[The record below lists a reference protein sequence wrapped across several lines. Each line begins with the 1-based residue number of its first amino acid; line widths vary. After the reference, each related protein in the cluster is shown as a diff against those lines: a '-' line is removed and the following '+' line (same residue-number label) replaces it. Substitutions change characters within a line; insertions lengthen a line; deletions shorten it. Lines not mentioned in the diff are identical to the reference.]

1 MATLAFSPDRPIPP
15 PAWLKRP
22 GIRTIELTE
31 EESTLL
37 RGLLGSDAGR
47 MERDHVERL
56 AARVASLPRLSGL
69 HALATSIGRGLEPVH
84 VRLD

>member
-1 MATLAFSPDRPIPP
+1 MATLAFSPDSPIPP

-31 EESTLL
+31 EESALL

-47 MERDHVERL
+47 MDNDHVERL
-56 AARVASLPRLSGL
+56 SAQVASRPRLSGL
-69 HALATSIGRGLEPVH
+69 QVLTTSIGHGLGPVH